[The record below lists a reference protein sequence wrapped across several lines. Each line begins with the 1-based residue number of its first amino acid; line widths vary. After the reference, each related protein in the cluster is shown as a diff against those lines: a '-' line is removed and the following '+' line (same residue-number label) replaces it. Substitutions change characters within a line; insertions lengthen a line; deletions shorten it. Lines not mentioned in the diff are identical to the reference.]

1 MLVNPLVHT
10 RHPRWRDG
18 DPAPGMPRMAGKAS
32 VRTLTTHRAACALTV
47 LLTGLAAGAAVPGPV
62 AGGDGDREVERLG
75 SALERLLASVRWRR
89 AEWSVLVVSLDR
101 GDTLF
106 AHEPDAPRAPASNLK
121 LLTTAAAL
129 RELGPDFR
137 FRTYLV
143 TDGAVSDS
151 VLRGDLIVYG
161 TGDPGISDR
170 FYPDR
175 NSVFDQ
181 LADQLLSK
189 GIRTVEGDLVGD
201 ASLLPGPVRPTGW
214 DAADLNDHF
223 APGVSALSFNEN
235 VVSIRIEPAPRSGWR
250 PIVHSLPDHADLPI
264 NNQAVTVEGRG
275 RVFISR
281 DHPLDSI
288 RVTGQIQRAGRD
300 VWRQLTVPDPTSF
313 TMSVFR
319 SVLEERGITVQGTI
333 RTVTE
338 ATSSVVTGRRVAAP
352 ALGTPRARILATHVS
367 PSLRDYLTVVNKRSN
382 NLFAE
387 LIFRTLGRVHF
398 GDASPEGSARAV
410 AEAAVGLGV
419 DTSGVVQLDGSGL
432 SAGNRV
438 RASTFVSVLEGM
450 AGSDL
455 WDEYWHTLPEA
466 GNRRELPRMY
476 RTPAA
481 GNLRAK
487 TGTIERVSA
496 LSGVVQS
503 RDGERLAFSILV
515 NGTPS
520 TNGAKRIE
528 NEIGVQLASF
538 QRGPEDRPLS
548 IAQLPP
554 PPSRVDSG
562 GPSRHRVASGESFD
576 AIARRYG
583 VTLEDLMAAN
593 PEIEPRRLQIGEW
606 LEIPPVSSS
615 LGGVRAR

>member
-1 MLVNPLVHT
+1 M
-10 RHPRWRDG
+10 RAPR
-18 DPAPGMPRMAGKAS
+18 A
-32 VRTLTTHRAACALTV
+32 VFALTA
-47 LLTGLAAGAAVPGPV
+47 LLTGFAAAAAAAAPRP
-62 AGGDGDREVERLG
+62 AAAPEDEDRELERLG
-75 SALERLLASVRWRR
+75 STLERLLASVRWRR

-129 RELGPDFR
+129 RELGPDFH

-143 TDGAVSDS
+143 TEGAVSDS
-151 VLRGDLIVYG
+151 VLQGDLILYG

-175 NSVFDQ
+175 NSVFDE
-181 LADQLLSK
+181 LADQLLAR

-201 ASLLPGPVRPTGW
+201 ASLLPGPVRPAGW

-264 NNQAVTVEGRG
+264 DNQAVTIEGRG

-288 RVTGQIQRAGRD
+288 RVTGQIQRGGRD
-300 VWRQLTVPDPTSF
+300 VWRQLTVPDPTGF

-319 SVLEERGITVQGTI
+319 SVLEERGITVHGTI
-333 RTVTE
+333 RTVTD
-338 ATSSVVTGRRVAAP
+338 ADASVVAGRRIAAP
-352 ALGTPRARILATHVS
+352 VRGTPRARILATHVS
-367 PSLRDYLTVVNKRSN
+367 PPLRDYLAVVNKRSN

-387 LIFRTLGRVHF
+387 LIFRTLGRVHY
-398 GDASPEGSARAV
+398 GDASPEASARAV
-410 AEAAVGLGV
+410 ADAAIELGV
-419 DTSGVVQLDGSGL
+419 DTAGLVQLDGSGL

-450 AGSDL
+450 AGTDL

-476 RTPAA
+476 RTAAA

-487 TGTIERVSA
+487 TGTIARVSA

-538 QRGPEDRPLS
+538 RRGPEDLPLS

-554 PPSRVDSG
+554 PPARVDSG
-562 GPSRHRVASGESFD
+562 GPSRHKVTPGESFD

-583 VTLEDLMAAN
+583 VTLEDLIAAN
-593 PEIEPRRLQIGEW
+593 PGIEPRQLQIGEW

-615 LGGVRAR
+615 LGGVQAR

>member
-1 MLVNPLVHT
+1 VLAVSLRRV
-10 RHPRWRDG
+10 
-18 DPAPGMPRMAGKAS
+18 
-32 VRTLTTHRAACALTV
+32 VFAAAALAVALTV
-47 LLTGLAAGAAVPGPV
+47 GAAAPASSPAPRKG
-62 AGGDGDREVERLG
+62 ELERLG
-75 SALERLLASVRWRR
+75 SALEGLLASVRWSR

-106 AHEPDAPRAPASNLK
+106 AHEPETPRAPASNLK

-143 TDGAVSDS
+143 TTGMVSDS
-151 VLRGDLIVYG
+151 VLRGDLILYG

-170 FYPDR
+170 FYRDR
-175 NSVFDQ
+175 NAVFVE
-181 LADQLLSK
+181 LAQQLLAR
-189 GIRTVEGDLVGD
+189 GIRAVEGDLVGD
-201 ASLLPGPVRPTGW
+201 ASLLPGPVRPEGW

-223 APGVSALSFNEN
+223 APGISAVSFNEN
-235 VVSIRIEPAPRSGWR
+235 VVSIRIEPAPRAGWR

-264 NNQAVTVEGRG
+264 DNQAVTVEGRG

-288 RVTGQIQRAGRD
+288 RVIGEIQRQGRD
-300 VWRQLTVPDPTSF
+300 VWRQLTVPDPTRF

-319 SVLEERGITVQGTI
+319 SVLEDQGITI
-333 RTVTE
+333 RGSTRAVTE
-338 ATSSVVTGRRVAAP
+338 ESSSVVTGRRVAAP
-352 ALGTPRARILATHVS
+352 ARDFVPRARILATHVS
-367 PSLRDYLTVVNKRSN
+367 PPLRDYLAVVNKRSN

-387 LIFRTLGRVHF
+387 LIFRTLGRVRY
-398 GDASPEGSARAV
+398 GEASPEASARV
-410 AEAAVGLGV
+410 MAEAAAGLGV
-419 DTSGVVQLDGSGL
+419 DTTGLVLLDGSGL

-438 RASTFVSVLEGM
+438 RASTFVSILEGM
-450 AGSDL
+450 ADTDL
-455 WDEYWHTLPEA
+455 WSEYWQTLPEA

-476 RTPAA
+476 RTAAA

-487 TGTIERVSA
+487 TGTIARVSA

-528 NEIGVQLASF
+528 NEIGVRLASF
-538 QRGPEDRPLS
+538 ERGVDDGALPLS
-548 IAQLPP
+548 VAQLPP
-554 PPSRVDSG
+554 PPVPVDSG
-562 GPSRHRVASGESFD
+562 GPSRHQVSAGESFD
-576 AIARRYG
+576 VIARRYG
-583 VTLEDLMAAN
+583 VGLEELIAAN
-593 PEIEPRRLQIGEW
+593 PGIEPRALRIGDW
-606 LEIPPVSSS
+606 LEIPPLSSAD
-615 LGGVRAR
+615 GGVRAR

>member
-1 MLVNPLVHT
+1 VLAVSLRRV
-10 RHPRWRDG
+10 
-18 DPAPGMPRMAGKAS
+18 
-32 VRTLTTHRAACALTV
+32 VFAAAALAVALTV
-47 LLTGLAAGAAVPGPV
+47 GAAAPASSPAPRKG
-62 AGGDGDREVERLG
+62 ELERLG
-75 SALERLLASVRWRR
+75 SALEGLLASVRWSR

-106 AHEPDAPRAPASNLK
+106 AHEPETPRAPASNLT

-143 TDGAVSDS
+143 TTGMVSDS
-151 VLRGDLIVYG
+151 VLRGDLILYG

-170 FYPDR
+170 FYRDR
-175 NSVFDQ
+175 NAVFVE
-181 LADQLLSK
+181 LAQQLLAR
-189 GIRTVEGDLVGD
+189 GIRAVEGDLVGD
-201 ASLLPGPVRPTGW
+201 ASLLPGPVRPEGW

-223 APGVSALSFNEN
+223 APGISAVSFNEN
-235 VVSIRIEPAPRSGWR
+235 VVSIRIEPAPRAGWR

-264 NNQAVTVEGRG
+264 DNQAVTVEGRG

-288 RVTGQIQRAGRD
+288 RVIGEIQRQGRD
-300 VWRQLTVPDPTSF
+300 VWRQLTVPDPTRF

-319 SVLEERGITVQGTI
+319 SVLEDQGITI
-333 RTVTE
+333 RGSTRAVTE
-338 ATSSVVTGRRVAAP
+338 ESSSVVTGRRVAAP
-352 ALGTPRARILATHVS
+352 ARDFVPRARILATHVS
-367 PSLRDYLTVVNKRSN
+367 PPLRDYLAVVNKRSN

-387 LIFRTLGRVHF
+387 LIFRTLGRVRY
-398 GDASPEGSARAV
+398 GEASPEASARV
-410 AEAAVGLGV
+410 MAEAAAGLGV
-419 DTSGVVQLDGSGL
+419 DTTGLVLLDGSGL

-438 RASTFVSVLEGM
+438 RASTFVSILEGM
-450 AGSDL
+450 ADTDL
-455 WDEYWHTLPEA
+455 WSEYWQTLPEA

-476 RTPAA
+476 RTAAA

-487 TGTIERVSA
+487 TGTIARVSA

-528 NEIGVQLASF
+528 NEIGVRLASF
-538 QRGPEDRPLS
+538 ERGVDDGALPLS
-548 IAQLPP
+548 VAQLPP
-554 PPSRVDSG
+554 PPVPVDSG
-562 GPSRHRVASGESFD
+562 GPSRHQVSAGESFD
-576 AIARRYG
+576 VIARRYG
-583 VTLEDLMAAN
+583 VGLEELIAAN
-593 PEIEPRRLQIGEW
+593 PGIEPRALRIGDW
-606 LEIPPVSSS
+606 LEIPPLSSAD
-615 LGGVRAR
+615 GGVRAR